1 MRWRPPS
8 TVGISVC
15 PPRLRGVQGGTDLR
29 DHQSFFFLRAC
40 LGRFFFRGNWTPFLV
55 SAPSIQDFSAPADP
69 FFSRRGNFSVEL
81 RQPAVFLRRQ
91 TCSVSAAC
99 SCAVKNS
106 TTCTISPPPAQGAFF
121 FFVSPSRG
129 LSRSLSLERERA
141 GGGGSGGREGKS
153 CTVASSTIFMGV
165 PSTIFMVVPSTAC
178 SPPHCLFRFA
188 IRSCQA
194 GEPGGWTGSAHSRA
208 LSTARGVE
216 GVEGGSGGR
225 EWREGVERGRDT
237 CTPGEGH
244 VTCTR
249 RVHTICRRD

>member
-121 FFVSPSRG
+121 FCFSLPG
-129 LSRSLSLERERA
+129 ALSLALSGERE
-141 GGGGSGGREGKS
+141 SGGRREWREGGEKLHGS
-153 CTVASSTIFMGV
+153 VVNNIHGSTLNNIHG
-165 PSTIFMVVPSTAC
+165 STLNSMQPPPLPLPLRHQVVPG
-178 SPPHCLFRFA
+178 R
-188 IRSCQA
+188 R
-194 GEPGGWTGSAHSRA
+194 
-208 LSTARGVE
+208 ARGMD
-216 GVEGGSGGR
+216 GVGALARSVHCTRCGGSGGR

>member
-121 FFVSPSRG
+121 FLFLPPGGS
-129 LSRSLSLERERA
+129 LARSLWRERER
-141 GGGGSGGREGKS
+141 GEEGVEGGREGKS
-153 CTVASSTIFMGV
+153 FTVASSTIFMGV

-216 GVEGGSGGR
+216 GVEGGSGAR
-225 EWREGVERGRDT
+225 
-237 CTPGEGH
+237 EGH